1 MIRKPSLPSKRVI
14 AFLCIGAIAAFGGVL
29 RFLHLFSAG
38 HYHILSA
45 DSYFFDWQAHKLLSG
60 ESIPMSLHGG
70 LTYPLAYL
78 AKAIGLLF
86 NRSPE
91 GALKIAGQ
99 VLPPMLGVLSI
110 IVFYLAV
117 SRIYGR
123 LAGLLSAL
131 AWAIVVE
138 AVFVQAAGYLD
149 RDGLSILLIMTG
161 ALILPLSG
169 DWHWRVHGFD
179 LGWVTATLAILAIE
193 ALLFLEWLWLGPFLL
208 LAILVAA
215 LAAEISVLFCRRLL
229 SSLPDEDDLVALAFG
244 LLKRLPGSLFDA
256 LKISNWRPVAL
267 VTGLGISVTLARPG
281 LYSNITGLIRS
292 VLAGNERVAEL
303 QGISLYDLMGYG
315 FLVVPLLVGLCI
327 SVRNSRRGDFL
338 CLGWFACLFL
348 GGLFARRVFLFAA
361 PAACIISGLG
371 LAFLFEHGVRKLSKE
386 NLALALN
393 NFAELF
399 RYAMTGVAVLILS
412 LAVVF
417 GTISTYHLGSDPRVS
432 ADSDWQAA
440 LVYLKD
446 TTSEGT
452 VIMSWWDYG
461 YWIRDLA
468 DRQPVVDNGVHSDE
482 TDHDIAIAYVTTEAS
497 EVVRIMQKYGA
508 DYLIFS
514 KVEYQILPTL
524 AEYALGRAYGDGTS
538 IPKEMKDSIYS
549 RSLSGDFQSS
559 DGLQRIYPDPGVK
572 AEVVIL
578 ALG

>member
-1 MIRKPSLPSKRVI
+1 MIGKPSIPSKRVV
-14 AFLCIGAIAAFGGVL
+14 ALLCIGAIAAFGLVL
-29 RFLHLFSAG
+29 RFLHLFDAG
-38 HYHILSA
+38 HYYILSP

-60 ESIPMSLHGG
+60 ESVPMSLHGG

-78 AKAIGLLF
+78 ARAIGLVF
-86 NRSPE
+86 DRSPE
-91 GALKIAGQ
+91 GALKIAGL

-138 AVFVQAAGYLD
+138 AVYVQAAGYLD

-161 ALILPLSG
+161 ALIFALSG

-303 QGISLYDLMGYG
+303 QGISLYDLMAYG

-417 GTISTYHLGSDPRVS
+417 GTISTYHLGSDPRMS
-432 ADSDWQAA
+432 AGSDWQAA